1 MGERLWI
8 KQIYDKANVSP
19 GQIFVCT
26 PPWPSTL
33 CIKQSDIWKRAEEIE
48 QMKGGAGSELAAK
61 PSGWKMQISMIISLR
76 KSEEYL
82 EGRQMRKYE
91 PYNVL
96 ACYRCALKMFF
107 CQ

>member
-1 MGERLWI
+1 MGESLWI

-19 GQIFVCT
+19 GKIFVCT
-26 PPWPSTL
+26 PPRPSAL
-33 CIKQSDIWKRAEEIE
+33 CIKQSDIWKRAEEEIE
-48 QMKGGAGSELAAK
+48 QMKGGAGSALAAK

-96 ACYRCALKMFF
+96 CV
-107 CQ
+107 